1 MGKFLEFCKIIGRIC
16 FLCLKRLSQKTKDL
30 RLYKMTADNESN
42 AERLE
47 VTPNDETHS
56 ILIVLTKCQ

>member
-1 MGKFLEFCKIIGRIC
+1 MGKLLEFCKIIGRIC
-16 FLCLKRLSQKTKDL
+16 FLCLKRLFQKTKDL

-47 VTPNDETHS
+47 IYETHS
-56 ILIVLTKCQ
+56 ILIVLHCQ